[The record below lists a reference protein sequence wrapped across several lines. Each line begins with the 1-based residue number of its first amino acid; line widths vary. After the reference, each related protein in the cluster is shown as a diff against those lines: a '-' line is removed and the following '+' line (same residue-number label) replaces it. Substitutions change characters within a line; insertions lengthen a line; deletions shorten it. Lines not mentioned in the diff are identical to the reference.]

1 MDHRCKGK
9 GRAELRPVR
18 RPPVTSPPPP
28 QSVPSPARKLEAGK
42 GLARLAQAE
51 QPLGRGSAI
60 SRLGADLELR
70 RSGSS
75 FGPSQYRLASTRRR
89 PDSILPRAGSGLP
102 IQGTEHCLEL
112 SAQGLVPLRWDCAR
126 EPKGTGEGPK
136 PHAHDSALEL
146 SSGEAQ
152 SVRRFLNTNGGTLW
166 LWSSLPT
173 TGALGP

>member
-1 MDHRCKGK
+1 M
-9 GRAELRPVR
+9 
-18 RPPVTSPPPP
+18 SPTLP
-28 QSVPSPARKLEAGK
+28 QPAALQAQTLEAGK

-51 QPLGRGSAI
+51 QPLDRGSVL
-60 SRLGADLELR
+60 SRLGAGLQLR
-70 RSGSS
+70 RCGSS
-75 FGPSQYRLASTRRR
+75 LGPFQYRLARTRRQ
-89 PDSILPRAGSGLP
+89 PNSSLPRAGTGHPGL
-102 IQGTEHCLEL
+102 GTKHCLEL
-112 SAQGLVPLRWDCAR
+112 FAQGLVPLHWDCAR

-166 LWSSLPT
+166 LWSSLPM